1 VGPFSTVIVPQLTL
15 NAGDRVYFMVDGV
28 GGTTGKI
35 RLGVK
40 MKK

>member
-1 VGPFSTVIVPQLTL
+1 VIPQLTL
-15 NAGDRVYFMVDGV
+15 NPGDRVYFMVDGV
-28 GGTTGKI
+28 GRSSGKI